1 MGKLK
6 IGVEVRDFDLERM
19 GFSLSVLGQGKKA
32 QSSEAYLRM
41 SLSEFDIFLK
51 ALKAAPNEIEVCAVE
66 SLAGSRIR
74 ALGAERP
81 DQPNRTGRTS
91 AAKGAPLSL
100 EEEMTTN
107 FSMRAA
113 E

>member
-19 GFSLSVLGQGKKA
+19 GFSLSVLGESKKA

-41 SLSEFDIFLK
+41 SLPELNIFLK
-51 ALKAAPNEIEVCAVE
+51 ALKAAPDEIEVCAVD

-81 DQPNRTGRTS
+81 DQPNRAGRMS
-91 AAKGAPLSL
+91 AGRGVPLSL
-100 EEEMTTN
+100 EEMNAN